1 MYTDT
6 CYTSVDPEGEALLL
20 SRIVVVPVAG
30 SKKRRREEKRC
41 TEPCFEYA
49 RSGTCKF
56 GDSCRFGHDVVKALP
71 ADMGKVAMR
80 ELAAKR
86 AADYSSGAAAA
97 SSSAAETSHAAGV
110 AAADAELPPPPPPPP
125 LVASGA
131 GEEPQAAAASAADS
145 ADDAKVA
152 LAGLGALVGPSVT
165 PLSMIAR
172 FYTRFFSLGFDA
184 NRFSEDH
191 YVHLQANRIAL
202 VGIAPAHPLVRLNLT
217 VKSVVFNAS
226 LVGAPE
232 VSGKHK
238 RGAAW
243 VEADTVVATATT
255 DDGREW
261 PLRVGVRSNLLE
273 LNSRLEAEPWLLTA
287 KSATSGFLAVVNM
300 HLKRVIEVT
309 SGLLNEQDYAEL
321 CTMRG
326 LPGPR
331 HGQ

>member
-1 MYTDT
+1 MSVSAMYGDT
-6 CYTSVDPEGEALLL
+6 VYTSIDPDGEALLL

-41 TEPCFEYA
+41 TEPCYEYA
-49 RSGTCKF
+49 RSGACKF

-71 ADMGKVAMR
+71 EDMGKVAMR

-97 SSSAAETSHAAGV
+97 SSSAVETSHATG
-110 AAADAELPPPPPPPP
+110 AAADAPDLSPN
-125 LVASGA
+125 LVISV
-131 GEEPQAAAASAADS
+131 GEEPQAAAAPAADS
-145 ADDAKVA
+145 AYDAKVA
-152 LAGLGALVGPSVT
+152 LSGLGALVGPSVT

-184 NRFSEDH
+184 NRLSEDH

-202 VGIAPAHPLVRLNLT
+202 VGIAPAHPLVRLNLV

-321 CTMRG
+321 CAMRG

-331 HGQ
+331 